1 MSSDLEKLSK
11 QDLLQKILKLE
22 SDANKREEEHLKETK
37 KHQEEAKKHQ
47 EETKKHQEETK
58 KHQQET
64 AWLRFQLEQLKRM
77 LFGSKRE
84 RYEGDSNQAKIEF
97 EEYASDEQQ
106 QDETPVKQ
114 TITYQREKPAKK
126 HNGRNSIPEG
136 LPVVEHVVEPEED
149 TTDMKKIGEER
160 TEILEYVPEKFF
172 KLVIVRPKYARTEQQ
187 AEVTDPEQKNI
198 VIAEL
203 PPRPIERCLAG
214 NNLLTAILIN
224 KYVDHLPLY
233 RQQQIFKRS
242 DIEIAPST
250 IDTWIAHLGKLFEP
264 LYQSLAG
271 EVKAQS
277 YLQADETTTK
287 VLDKNKKKETH
298 LGYYWVYHAP
308 MARVVAFDYQ
318 QGRGKE
324 APRTFLQDYRGVL
337 QTDGYNVYK
346 HYYANE
352 LVTHLACWAHA
363 RRKFEKA
370 LQSDRK
376 RAEHVMLEIQK
387 LYAIERDAKELSAG
401 QRKQLRLEKALPII
415 NDLGKWL
422 HGQRQQVLPKS
433 PIGQAIEYVTPL
445 WESLLNYLHDGN
457 LHIDNNLIENSIRP
471 VAIGRKNYL
480 FAGSHNGAKRSAM
493 FYSFFACC
501 KLNNINPQK
510 WLAYVIENIE
520 DYKVNKLHQILPNN
534 IDPEKL
540 ENFKR
545 YWEV

>member
-198 VIAEL
+198 VIE
-203 PPRPIERCLAG
+203 
-214 NNLLTAILIN
+214 
-224 KYVDHLPLY
+224 
-233 RQQQIFKRS
+233 
-242 DIEIAPST
+242 
-250 IDTWIAHLGKLFEP
+250 
-264 LYQSLAG
+264 
-271 EVKAQS
+271 
-277 YLQADETTTK
+277 
-287 VLDKNKKKETH
+287 
-298 LGYYWVYHAP
+298 
-308 MARVVAFDYQ
+308 
-318 QGRGKE
+318 
-324 APRTFLQDYRGVL
+324 
-337 QTDGYNVYK
+337 
-346 HYYANE
+346 
-352 LVTHLACWAHA
+352 
-363 RRKFEKA
+363 
-370 LQSDRK
+370 
-376 RAEHVMLEIQK
+376 
-387 LYAIERDAKELSAG
+387 
-401 QRKQLRLEKALPII
+401 
-415 NDLGKWL
+415 
-422 HGQRQQVLPKS
+422 
-433 PIGQAIEYVTPL
+433 
-445 WESLLNYLHDGN
+445 
-457 LHIDNNLIENSIRP
+457 
-471 VAIGRKNYL
+471 IGR
-480 FAGSHNGAKRSAM
+480 ASCRER
-493 FYSFFACC
+493 
-501 KLNNINPQK
+501 
-510 WLAYVIENIE
+510 VE
-520 DYKVNKLHQILPNN
+520 
-534 IDPEKL
+534 
-540 ENFKR
+540 
-545 YWEV
+545 